1 MDNNKCCNC
10 SINGTN
16 CGTHDQFSVQTAG
29 QNNSGI
35 TTSTGD
41 SRAIRIGNDIKL
53 DVTIQELNGM
63 DIINIKA
70 IKCFIIN
77 TTPMMQDH
85 CGNAYEIHRC
95 GLPIYHIHP
104 FLSPYPF
111 DRGPFLAPCEY
122 HGCGIYPMYCKN
134 WHHNLFPHHDYCCRN
149 PYGHHYLHCINPE
162 HKPFEFI
169 APVKALP
176 ERNKVRVFF
185 PASAQMLCGMYSL
198 TFVIDLYEPGYHCNN
213 LRTITVDYNNIFEL
227 VPNME
232 GAAGDIT
239 IDIDKQIGINT
250 LDSFMF
256 GNTTNTTSNVPL
268 IQSMTIAPDQD
279 IRVGSIGEYTAQCS
293 PYPSPNVTW
302 TLSDN
307 GCAQLGSTRFNV
319 AQVYGKKINNVVEGY
334 DEVVLNA
341 YSTDGGNVSASKVIK
356 IHNYATD
363 INFGAYD
370 EVIILPY
377 QGSKT
382 APIYVTQED
391 GTKVAMCEM
400 GCHCQAVE
408 TGSAFV
414 TEKGALCVDISKVEK
429 ECKQNDSEWE
439 YVDEESESCPNKC
452 CCEDTEFTLTN
463 LNNQDD
469 TKIAYIML
477 KSRLKD
483 ENGQYPIKEIKV
495 ICIGKKGFLPGGGDV
510 PSTTDEEFNPN
521 DRYITGANY
530 NPDDNILELT
540 VEKYSN
546 QSNRAHLRADLSE
559 WEQMSPDYW
568 YSE

>member
-10 SINGTN
+10 SNNGTN
-16 CGTHDQFSVQTAG
+16 CGIHDSFSIQTAN

-122 HGCGIYPMYCKN
+122 HGCGIYPMHCKN
-134 WHHNLFPHHDYCCRN
+134 WHHNLFPHHDYFCRN
-149 PYGHHYLHCINPE
+149 PYGHHYLHCINPDK
-162 HKPFEFI
+162 KPFEFI

-176 ERNKVRVFF
+176 DRNKVRVFF
-185 PASAQMLCGMYSL
+185 PASAQLLCGMYSL

-213 LRTITVDYNNIFEL
+213 LRTITVDYNNVFEL

-239 IDIDKQIGINT
+239 IDIDKQIGLNT

-256 GNTTNTTSNVPL
+256 GNTTSNTISNVPL
-268 IQSMTIAPDQD
+268 IQSISIGPDED
-279 IRVGSIGEYTAQCS
+279 IRVGQVVEYTATTS
-293 PYPSPNVTW
+293 PYPSANISW
-302 TLSDN
+302 SLSDT
-307 GCAQLGSTRFNV
+307 GHAMLGSTMLNI
-319 AQVYGKKINNVVEGY
+319 AQVYGKSISNVVEGY
-334 DEVVLNA
+334 DQVILNA
-341 YSTDGGNVSASKVIK
+341 HATDGSNVTGSKVIK

-363 INFGAYD
+363 INFGAYED
-370 EVIILPY
+370 LIILPY

-382 APIYVTQED
+382 ASIYVTQED

-400 GCHCQAVE
+400 GCNCQAIE
-408 TGSAFV
+408 TGSAYV
-414 TEKGALCVDISKVEK
+414 TEKGAVCVDITKVQK
-429 ECKQNDSEWE
+429 EQTQKDSDWE
-439 YVDEESESCPNKC
+439 YVDDDTESCPTKC
-452 CCEDTEFTLTN
+452 CCEDTEFTITN
-463 LNNQDD
+463 LNNQDE
-469 TKIAYIML
+469 TKIAYVML
-477 KSRLKD
+477 KSRLKNKD
-483 ENGQYPIKEIKV
+483 GEYVTKEIKV
-495 ICIGKKGFLPGGGDV
+495 ICIGKKGLLPGDTTPSDEGD
-510 PSTTDEEFNPN
+510 ENPN
-521 DRYITGANY
+521 DKYITGMLFD
-530 NPDDNILELT
+530 PDTNNLT
-540 VEKYSN
+540 ATVNLYESED
-546 QSNRAHLRADLSE
+546 LTADLSD
-559 WEQMSPDYW
+559 WKKVSPNYW
-568 YSE
+568 YSEQ